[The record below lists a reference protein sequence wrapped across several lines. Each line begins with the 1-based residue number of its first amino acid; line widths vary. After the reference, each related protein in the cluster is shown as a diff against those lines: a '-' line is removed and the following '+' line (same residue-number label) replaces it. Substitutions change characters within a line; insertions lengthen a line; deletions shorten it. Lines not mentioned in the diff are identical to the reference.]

1 MNMPQKMVIFLKKTM
16 KAYFKPVMLSI
27 KIYENILK
35 SNFLIA
41 GIRHTDCLCKFFKAI
56 IYRCKKRWRCRNF
69 ITTLKYLWI
78 DTREWARC
86 KTMKTCVYS
95 LYYSSA
101 SSGFSKRCCQCT
113 FSGIFKGRQIILEPC
128 RNLKYSIWCLLWQRK
143 ILLGGIWTQAYS
155 EPLQASKIKCFC
167 VNS

>member
-1 MNMPQKMVIFLKKTM
+1 MMRLLKLYLKLGHLSMYKQWICNKKWWFFLKKTM
-16 KAYFKPVMLSI
+16 KAYFKAVMLSL

-35 SNFLIA
+35 FNFLMG
-41 GIRHTDCLCKFFKAI
+41 GIRHTDCLCNFFKAV

-69 ITTLKYLWI
+69 ITTLKYFRI

-113 FSGIFKGRQIILEPC
+113 FSRIFKGRKL
-128 RNLKYSIWCLLWQRK
+128 SWSHV
-143 ILLGGIWTQAYS
+143 GIWNIPSDVCYDNAKYY
-155 EPLQASKIKCFC
+155 
-167 VNS
+167 